1 MTNNFTRITEHLYKF
16 CDTCNVYIIED
27 GKQGI
32 IIDAGSG
39 KVLDYLDQIGISH
52 IDWVVHTHHH
62 RDQCWGDYKLIEKG
76 ARIAVPEYERYLFEE
91 VEEFWNHKRIYDNYN
106 DRNTFFSIGKNIPVK
121 AILQDYEMFTWHDHK
136 LEILPAKG
144 HTMGSITVVTE
155 IDGKKIAF
163 TGDLIYEGG
172 KLYQLHAM
180 EYAYGDMMGI
190 LFTHQSIRKLASR
203 AANLFLPSHGPIIE
217 KPDLCIKQL
226 KHRIRHLVRLTC
238 PEKEECLNEH
248 LYPISNH
255 LLWGGALTCSNFYVI
270 KSDSGKA
277 LFIDYGHTF
286 GEHMHVGSDREDQE
300 VMRFVAH
307 HLDELFTE
315 YGIKKIDAVIPS
327 HIHDD
332 HTCGI
337 PYLQKH
343 LGVEC
348 WTIKQM
354 APILENPA
362 RWSSTPCCYHEPIRI
377 DRRFS
382 DKEEFTWEEYTFRI
396 YHVPGQTEFHSVIA
410 VTIDDTKVAF
420 TGDNIFE
427 HPVGTWGSHTETDP
441 IQTQVFRNSF
451 QLSMHK
457 KCKEVMNEIL
467 PERIFPG
474 HGEPFNFD
482 KLKSEEYSDYI
493 DQKETLFR
501 ELSPEPAKQY
511 SDLFWVRLLPY
522 QSVVEPGKEQ
532 EFTLLVRNNFSK
544 GKEFRAE
551 LLAPKEWKIVKGSGR
566 IHLSSGSSGEIM
578 MTIKAP
584 TNPANGTFRQLVTA
598 EIRIDSIP
606 QGPVAEALVQVKRP

>member
-1 MTNNFTRITEHLYKF
+1 MADNFTRITEHLYKF
-16 CDTCNVYIIED
+16 FDTCNVYIIKD
-27 GKQGI
+27 GDRGI
-32 IIDAGSG
+32 LIDAGSG
-39 KVLDYLDQIGISH
+39 KVLDYLDQIGISR

-76 ARIAVPEYERYLFEE
+76 AGIAVPEYERYLFEE

-121 AILQDYEMFTWHDHK
+121 AVLKDYETFTWRNYK

-144 HTMGSITVVTE
+144 HTMGSIALIAE

-180 EYAYGDMMGI
+180 EYGYGDMVGL
-190 LFTHQSIRKLASR
+190 LFTHQSIRKLAFK
-203 AANLFLPSHGPIIE
+203 APDLFLPSHGPIIE

-226 KHRIRHLVRLTC
+226 KHRIRRLVRLTC

-248 LYPISNH
+248 LYSISNH

-277 LFIDYGHTF
+277 LFIDYGHAF
-286 GEHMHVGSDREDQE
+286 GEHMHIGWDREDQE

-307 HLDELFTE
+307 HLEELFTE
-315 YGIKKIDAVIPS
+315 HKIKKIDAVIPS

-343 LGVEC
+343 FAVKC
-348 WTIKQM
+348 WTIEQM
-354 APILENPA
+354 ASILENPA

-377 DRRFS
+377 DKRFS
-382 DKEEFTWEEYTFRI
+382 DGEEFTWEEYRFRI

-410 VTIDDTKVAF
+410 ATIDDTKVAF

-427 HPVGTWGSHTETDP
+427 HPVATWGSHTETNP

-457 KCKEVMNEIL
+457 KCKEVMNKVL
-467 PERIFPG
+467 PERICPG
-474 HGEPFNFD
+474 HTEPFYFD
-482 KLKSEEYSDYI
+482 KLKAEEHSDYI

-501 ELSPEPAKQY
+501 ELSPKPAEQY
-511 SDLFWVRLLPY
+511 SDLFWARLLPY
-522 QSVVEPGKEQ
+522 QSVVKSGKEQ
-532 EFTLLVRNNFSK
+532 EFTLLVRNNF
-544 GKEFRAE
+544 GKAREFRAE

-566 IHLSSGSSGEIM
+566 IRLSSGSSGEII

-584 TNPANGTFRQLVTA
+584 TNSANGIFRQLVTA
-598 EIRIDSIP
+598 EIHIDGVS

>member
-1 MTNNFTRITEHLYKF
+1 MANNFTRITEHLYKF
-16 CDTCNVYIIED
+16 SDICSVYVIKD
-27 GKQGI
+27 KDRGI

-39 KVLDYLDQIGISH
+39 RVLDYLDQIGISR

-62 RDQCWGDYKLIEKG
+62 RDQCWGDHKLIEKG
-76 ARIAVPEYERYLFEE
+76 AGIAVPEYERYLFDE

-106 DRNTFFSIGKNIPVK
+106 DRNTFFSIGKNIPVEATLK
-121 AILQDYEMFTWHDHK
+121 DYETFTWHNYK
-136 LEILPAKG
+136 LEIIPAKG
-144 HTMGSITVVTE
+144 HTMGSIALIAE
-155 IDGKKIAF
+155 IDGKRIAF

-172 KLYQLHAM
+172 NLYQLHAM
-180 EYAYGDMMGI
+180 EYGYGDMMGL
-190 LFTHQSIRKLASR
+190 LFTYQSIRNLASR
-203 AANLFLPSHGPIIE
+203 AANLCLPSHGPIIE
-217 KPDLCIKQL
+217 KPDLCIRQL
-226 KHRIRHLVRLTC
+226 ENRIRRLVRLTC
-238 PEKEECLNEH
+238 PEKEECLDEH
-248 LYPISNH
+248 LYSISNH
-255 LLWGGALTCSNFYVI
+255 LLWGGALTCSNNYVI

-277 LFIDYGHTF
+277 LFIDYGHAF
-286 GEHMHVGSDREDQE
+286 GEHQHVGSDREDQE

-307 HLDELFTE
+307 HLEELSTE

-348 WTIKQM
+348 WTIEQM

-382 DKEEFTWEEYTFRI
+382 DGEEFTWEEYKFRI

-410 VTIDDTKVAF
+410 VAIDDSKVAF

-427 HPVGTWGSHTETDP
+427 HPVATWGSHTKTDP

-457 KCKEVMNEIL
+457 KCKEVMNKVL
-467 PERIFPG
+467 PERICPG
-474 HGEPFNFD
+474 HREPFYFD
-482 KLKSEEYSDYI
+482 KLKAEEYSDYI

-501 ELSPEPAKQY
+501 ELSPEPAEQY
-511 SDLFWVRLLPY
+511 VDLFWARLVPY
-522 QSVVEPGKEQ
+522 QSVVKPGEEQ
-532 EFTLLVRNNFSK
+532 EFILLVRNNFSEA
-544 GKEFRAE
+544 KEFKAH
-551 LLAPKEWKIVKGSGR
+551 LLVPEGWQIVKGSGR
-566 IHLSSGSSGEIM
+566 IRLSPDSSGEIL
-578 MTIKAP
+578 MTAKAP
-584 TNPANGTFRQLVTA
+584 TSFTNKPSRQLVTT
-598 EIRIDSIP
+598 EIYIDGVS
-606 QGPVAEALVQVKRP
+606 QGPIAEALVQVKRP

>member
-1 MTNNFTRITEHLYKF
+1 MADNFTKITEHLYKF
-16 CDTCNVYIIED
+16 CDTCNVYIIKD
-27 GKQGI
+27 GDRGI
-32 IIDAGSG
+32 LIDAGSG
-39 KVLDYLDQIGISH
+39 KVLDYLDKIGISH

-62 RDQCWGDYKLIEKG
+62 RDQCWGDDKLIEKG
-76 ARIAVPEYERYLFEE
+76 AGIAVPEYERYLFEE
-91 VEEFWNHKRIYDNYN
+91 VEEFWNHRRIYDNYN

-121 AILQDYEMFTWHDHK
+121 AILQDYEAFTWHNYK
-136 LEILPAKG
+136 LEIVPAKG
-144 HTMGSITVVTE
+144 HTMGSIALVAE

-180 EYAYGDMMGI
+180 EYSYGDMIGL
-190 LFTHQSIRKLASR
+190 LFTHQSIRKLAFK
-203 AANLFLPSHGPIIE
+203 APNLCLPSHGPIIE
-217 KPDLCIKQL
+217 KPGLCIKQL
-226 KHRIRHLVRLTC
+226 KHRIRRLVRLTC

-248 LYPISNH
+248 LYSISNH

-277 LFIDYGHTF
+277 LFIDYGHVF

-307 HLDELFTE
+307 HLEELFTE

-327 HIHDD
+327 HVHDD

-362 RWSSTPCCYHEPIRI
+362 RWSSTPCCYHRPIHIERQ
-377 DRRFS
+377 FS
-382 DKEEFTWEEYTFRI
+382 DGEEFTWEEYKFRI
-396 YHVPGQTEFHSVIA
+396 YHVPGQTEFHSVI
-410 VTIDDTKVAF
+410 VTTIDNTKIAF

-427 HPVGTWGSHTETDP
+427 YPVATWGSHTEADP

-457 KCKEVMNEIL
+457 KCKEVMNKIL
-467 PERIFPG
+467 PERICPG
-474 HGEPFNFD
+474 HGETFYFD
-482 KLKSEEYSDYI
+482 KLKAEEYSDYI

-501 ELSPEPAKQY
+501 ELSPEPAEQY
-511 SDLFWVRLLPY
+511 SDLFWARLLPY
-522 QSVVEPGKEQ
+522 QSVVKSGEEQ
-532 EFTLLVRNNFSK
+532 EFTLLVRNNFGK
-544 GKEFRAE
+544 AKEFRAE

-566 IHLSSGSSGEIM
+566 IRLSSGSSGEII

-584 TNPANGTFRQLVTA
+584 TNPANGIFRQLVTA
-598 EIRIDSIP
+598 EIHIDSIP